1 MRSNLR
7 VNLVGCLSDYE
18 TSGIITD
25 RIYNELF
32 KRQVDVMVSPCRY
45 TFVGESEKYNRAIPD
60 GALTNIY
67 VSELDKDV
75 RLSDIPKFST
85 TLDTFYITWFRG
97 TKISPE
103 IVSQLN
109 KKNATVIV
117 PSEFCL
123 TVLTSH
129 GVECPMY
136 QIPFGVDTVS
146 EDETIDYDPDTD
158 KTRFITVLNQWDDVD
173 NAQVAS
179 YLFAAMN
186 QALERSN
193 VELVI
198 KANGVM
204 LNRECTENVKILDKI
219 VPYNS
224 MKALYKQCDYYI
236 SLHNSCAFDLDMLT
250 AMSYGLP
257 VIAPRFAG
265 NMEYFS
271 NHVGWEI
278 PYEYGYRNGY
288 LVSVFDVE
296 ETMKIVN
303 EAAVTRNENKGRLAY
318 STAKR
323 YTWYEF
329 VRRLIDVICTGTL

>member
-1 MRSNLR
+1 MKRNIR

-25 RIYNELF
+25 RIYNELV
-32 KRQVDVMVSPCRY
+32 KWQVDVMVSPCRY

-85 TLDTFYITWFRG
+85 SLDTFYVTWFRG
-97 TKISPE
+97 TNISPE

-109 KKNATVIV
+109 KKNVTVIV

-123 TVLTSH
+123 TVLTAH

-136 QIPFGVDTVS
+136 QIPFGVDMVS
-146 EDETIDYDPDTD
+146 EDETIDYEPDTT

-173 NAQVAS
+173 NAQVAA
-179 YLFAAMN
+179 YLFTAMS
-186 QALERSN
+186 QALEGN
-193 VELVI
+193 AELVI

-204 LNRECTENVKILDKI
+204 LNRECTEKVKILDKI

-236 SLHNSCAFDLDMLT
+236 SLHNRCAFDLDMLT
-250 AMSYGLP
+250 AMSFGLP

-278 PYEYGYRNGY
+278 PYEYGYRNGN
-288 LVSVFDVE
+288 LVSVLDVE
-296 ETMKIVN
+296 EAINIVN
-303 EAAVTRNENKGRLAY
+303 EASVTRNADKGKLAHG
-318 STAKR
+318 TAKR

-329 VRRLIDVICTGTL
+329 VRRLIDVIYTGTL